1 MNVQDIVQKRGNSRT
16 NLIQIL
22 HDLQDSSG
30 DNSLHRDD
38 IEALAKEM
46 EIPAS
51 DIFGTASF
59 YSMFSFE
66 PRGRH
71 LIRLCESPPCYVMGE
86 ENVLAAI
93 GEKLGIGFGETTED
107 GCFTLEPTSCLGAC
121 GVAPVMMIDDEI
133 YGNLTQEKVADIL
146 QRVAS
151 ADQGAAAD

>member
-1 MNVQDIVQKRGNSRT
+1 MNVQDIVHKRGNSRT

-46 EIPAS
+46 DIPAS

-86 ENVLAAI
+86 ENVLEAI
-93 GEKLGIGFGETTED
+93 REKLGIGFGDTTED